1 MLPTRYY
8 ELLYN
13 PGNAAQIEWR
23 KWPRGTWD
31 LNFPQGVFKSDE
43 ECDLMVGRYNDG
55 DETAL
60 ITKDGYVYYTYGLGS
75 ALYWDN
81 NEYDLLVERTVT
93 GIVYQRITVYRVTH
107 QVVPKLSLFRAYVTA
122 IQALNQEFGN
132 NLMCHP
138 LW

>member
-23 KWPRGTWD
+23 KWPRGAWD

-43 ECDLMVGRYNDG
+43 ECDLMVGRYNDY

-60 ITKDGYVYYTYGLGS
+60 ITKDGYVFYTEGLGS

-93 GIVYQRITVYRVTH
+93 GIVYQRITIYMVTH
-107 QVVPKLSLFRAYVTA
+107 QVVLKLS
-122 IQALNQEFGN
+122 IQGL
-132 NLMCHP
+132 
-138 LW
+138 